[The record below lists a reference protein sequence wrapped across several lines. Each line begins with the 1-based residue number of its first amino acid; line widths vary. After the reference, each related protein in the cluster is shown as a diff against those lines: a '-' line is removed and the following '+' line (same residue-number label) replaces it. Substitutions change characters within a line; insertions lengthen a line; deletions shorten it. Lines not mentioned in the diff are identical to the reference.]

1 MEQVDEVIAG
11 VFNIKPSE
19 LNDDIN
25 MDNVAYWDSLRNMEL
40 IAALE
45 SKFNFELSFEEISEM
60 ITVGKVREIVGKK
73 IN

>member
-1 MEQVDEVIAG
+1 MEQVDEVMAE
-11 VFNIKPSE
+11 VFNIKASE

-45 SKFNFELSFEEISEM
+45 SKFNFELSFEEITEM

-73 IN
+73 IK

>member
-1 MEQVDEVIAG
+1 MEQIDEVMAQ
-11 VFNIKPSE
+11 VFNIKTSD

-45 SKFNFELSFEEISEM
+45 TKFGFELTFEEITEM
-60 ITVGKVREIVGKK
+60 ITVGKVREIVSKK
-73 IN
+73 I

>member
-1 MEQVDEVIAG
+1 MEHIDEVMAQ
-11 VFNIKPSE
+11 VFNIKTSD

-45 SKFNFELSFEEISEM
+45 TKFGFELTFEEITEM
-60 ITVGKVREIVGKK
+60 ITVGKVREIVSKK
-73 IN
+73 I

>member
-1 MEQVDEVIAG
+1 MEQIDEVMAQ
-11 VFNIKPSE
+11 VFNIKASD

-25 MDNVAYWDSLRNMEL
+25 MDNVGYWDSLRNMEL

-45 SKFNFELSFEEISEM
+45 SKFGFELTFEEITEM

-73 IN
+73 I

>member
-25 MDNVAYWDSLRNMEL
+25 MDNVAYWDSLRTMEL

-45 SKFNFELSFEEISEM
+45 SKFNFELSFEEITEM

>member
-1 MEQVDEVIAG
+1 MEQIDEVMAQ
-11 VFNIKPSE
+11 VFNIKTSD

-45 SKFNFELSFEEISEM
+45 SKFGFELTFEEITEM

-73 IN
+73 I

>member
-1 MEQVDEVIAG
+1 MEQIDEVRAQ
-11 VFNIKPSE
+11 VFNIKTSE

-45 SKFNFELSFEEISEM
+45 TKFGFELSFEEITEM

-73 IN
+73 I

>member
-45 SKFNFELSFEEISEM
+45 SKFNFELSFEEITEM

>member
-1 MEQVDEVIAG
+1 MEQIDEVMAQ
-11 VFNIKPSE
+11 VFNIKTSE

-45 SKFNFELSFEEISEM
+45 SKFNFELSFEEITEM

>member
-1 MEQVDEVIAG
+1 MEQIDEVMAQ
-11 VFNIKPSE
+11 VFNIKTSE

-45 SKFNFELSFEEISEM
+45 SKFNFELSFEEITEM
-60 ITVGKVREIVGKK
+60 ITVGKVREIVAKK
-73 IN
+73 LN

>member
-1 MEQVDEVIAG
+1 MEQIDEVMAQ
-11 VFNIKPSE
+11 VFNIKTSE

-45 SKFNFELSFEEISEM
+45 TKFGFELSFEEITEM

-73 IN
+73 I

>member
-1 MEQVDEVIAG
+1 MEQIDEVMAQ
-11 VFNIKPSE
+11 VFNIKASD

-45 SKFNFELSFEEISEM
+45 SKFGFELTFEEITEM
-60 ITVGKVREIVGKK
+60 ITVGKVREIVSKK
-73 IN
+73 I